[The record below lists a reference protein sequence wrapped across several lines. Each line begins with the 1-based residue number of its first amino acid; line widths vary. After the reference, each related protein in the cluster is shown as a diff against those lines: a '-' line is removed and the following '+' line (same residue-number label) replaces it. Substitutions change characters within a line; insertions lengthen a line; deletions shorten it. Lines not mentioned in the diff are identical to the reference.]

1 MTKADDR
8 ETISE
13 EKILVTSRRFNASI
27 TDEPVNSAL
36 VKPMPIIAPIK
47 VCELE
52 AGKPKNHVPGF
63 QIIAASSMEKTI
75 ARPWVDP
82 IFSNKSVGNIW
93 TMA

>member
-75 ARPWVDP
+75 AEA
-82 IFSNKSVGNIW
+82 VG
-93 TMA
+93 

>member
-1 MTKADDR
+1 MTVPTIG

-52 AGKPKNHVPGF
+52 AGKPEEPRSQVPDNRRQQHGKDHR
-63 QIIAASSMEKTI
+63 QA
-75 ARPWVDP
+75 
-82 IFSNKSVGNIW
+82 VG
-93 TMA
+93 

>member
-1 MTKADDR
+1 M
-8 ETISE
+8 SE

-52 AGKPKNHVPGF
+52 AGKPKNHVPG
-63 QIIAASSMEKTI
+63 S
-75 ARPWVDP
+75 R
-82 IFSNKSVGNIW
+82 
-93 TMA
+93 